1 MIVCVVVGLVAL
13 VALAGD
19 VRAAADHLAHYD
31 VRYLVVGLTLTSA
44 NYVLRFVRWQRYLAL
59 IDVVVPTRDSARI
72 FVAGFVM
79 SISPGKLGEVLKS
92 ALLRD
97 QHGIPVAHTAP
108 IVLAERLT
116 DLLALI
122 VLVALAGSTEPDG
135 LPIALA
141 GAALVAMVLVPLVS
155 PGIAESLLGLAER
168 LPRVSAIAPKL
179 RDAHASS
186 RKLLAGRALVMGT
199 LLAVCSWSLECTA
212 TYVIVRGFDGASLTP
227 MAATFCYAAP
237 TILGALSMLPGGL
250 IATEASMAS
259 LFARLGTGISP
270 AIASGTTLL
279 VRLATLWWAVGL
291 GWVALAL
298 HERVMAVT
306 KRDEGAT

>member
-1 MIVCVVVGLVAL
+1 MIACVVVGLVAL

-19 VRAAADHLAHYD
+19 VRAAANHLADYD
-31 VRYLVVGLTLTSA
+31 ARYLFAGLALTTT
-44 NYVLRFVRWQRYLAL
+44 NYLLRFVRWQRYLAL
-59 IDVVVPTRDSARI
+59 IDVAVPVRDSARI

-92 ALLRD
+92 ALLWE

-141 GAALVAMVLVPLVS
+141 GATLVGMVLVPLVS
-155 PGIAESLLGLAER
+155 ASVAERLLGLAER
-168 LPRVSAIAPKL
+168 LPRISAIVPKL
-179 RDAHASS
+179 RDAYASS
-186 RKLLAGRALVMGT
+186 KKLLSGRALLMGT
-199 LLAVCSWSLECTA
+199 SLAVVSWSLECLA

-250 IATEASMAS
+250 VATEASMAS
-259 LFARLGTGISP
+259 LFVRIGTNISP

-279 VRLATLWWAVGL
+279 VRLATLWWAVAL
-291 GWVALAL
+291 GWIGLAL
-298 HERVMAVT
+298 HERAVAVT
-306 KRDEGAT
+306 KRDQGAA